1 MNKRLVMWGTFLV
14 VFLASVVGSYKFI
27 NRNNQDLTMELSA
40 PTLPLVSMKVGDSY
54 YNVSHGY
61 TGDVDAMDV
70 AQYVCPV
77 GTDRQLSG
85 QIETL
90 GEKVT
95 SVKYEVRNSNGS
107 RLIET
112 GSLAVLENT
121 VDILDFEVKVKDLI
135 QEGEEYIFSIILDT
149 EKKSNVSYYTR
160 FVYGKEFGVEEQMAF
175 VLEFHNN
182 TFDKEKIN
190 EIAAYMETDP
200 TRDNSTLAYVDI
212 YSKSKQIVW
221 DNLVVEPVAEPE
233 IYITYLQDNYGAY
246 TLEYYVKSVVQD
258 TVQYYWVV
266 EDFLVSTYGEKI
278 FLLDYE
284 RIADCI
290 FQYES
295 DVYQSNKI
303 NLSLQSGNVPVVE
316 SDDGNM
322 AAFVVN
328 STLYYYDDVV
338 NEINRVY
345 GFFDENN
352 HDQRSAYFNH
362 NIKVLQV
369 DEAGS
374 MYFIL
379 YGYMNRGHYEGK
391 TGVVLYSYDGQQKLV
406 EEIAFWESNESA
418 AYVMQEIEQ
427 LSYFSSREKFYCYMD
442 GNVISFDLKERT
454 TAVEL
459 PYAPENKLYISENQG
474 CLAIETA
481 DKVSVWNLENG
492 VVRNVVTMVNK
503 KILPQ
508 GFIGNDFVYGIYD
521 QEDGILQSDGTYAE
535 YMSEIYIEDTSG
547 KVLKKYAVD
556 GVWVRDCTI
565 TGNQV
570 ILNRVIIA
578 NGKAESTS
586 QDQIVASKGSNNSS
600 NSIQSAITENYQTIK
615 QVSLK
620 NKMDIAG
627 LERVEAKEVFYE
639 GKRSVDFK
647 TESQKAY
654 YKVYSPWRITEYVA
668 DAGEAVR
675 KASRAEGYARDY
687 VGAIVWKKEASS
699 VKNQIMAIEL
709 EEASLQRSS
718 QNVCL
723 DIVLRQMGNPIE
735 TATLLAENNTCQEI
749 LALAPEEYRWMDI
762 TGCALESMLYY
773 IDRDIPVMVLYDTGE
788 AILITGFNQFNIVVM
803 DPVARKLG
811 YMSRSDAKTML
822 ETTKNQVF
830 TYYQQKV
837 N

>member
-1 MNKRLVMWGTFLV
+1 MNKRLVMWATFLV

-27 NRNNQDLTMELSA
+27 NQNNQDLTIELSP
-40 PTLPLVSMKVGDSY
+40 PTLPLVSMKVGDAY
-54 YNVSHGY
+54 FNVSHGY

-77 GTDRQLSG
+77 GIDRQLSG

-95 SVKYEVRNSNGS
+95 SVAYEVRNSNGS
-107 RLIET
+107 RLIEA
-112 GSLAVLENT
+112 GSLSVMENT
-121 VDILDFEVKVKDLI
+121 MDLLDFQVKMKDLI
-135 QEGEEYIFSIILDT
+135 EEGEEYIFSIVLDT
-149 EKKSNVSYYTR
+149 EKKSDIRYYTR
-160 FVYGKEFGVEEQMAF
+160 FVYGTEFVIDEQMAF

-182 TFDKEKIN
+182 TFDKEKVT
-190 EIAAYMETDP
+190 EIAAYMETDSG
-200 TRDNSTLAYVDI
+200 RDNSTLAYVDI
-212 YSKSKQIVW
+212 YSRSKQIVW
-221 DNLVVEPVAEPE
+221 DNLVVEPVTEPE
-233 IYITYLQDNYGAY
+233 MYITYLQDNYGAY
-246 TLEYYVKSVVQD
+246 TLEYYVKSTVQD

-284 RIADCI
+284 RTADYI
-290 FQYES
+290 FQYEG

-303 NLSLQSGNVPVVE
+303 NLGLQNGDVPVVE

-328 STLYYYDDVV
+328 STLYYYDDVE
-338 NEINRVY
+338 NQINRVY
-345 GFFDENN
+345 GFFDEDN
-352 HDQRSAYFNH
+352 HDQRSTYFEH
-362 NIKVLQV
+362 DIKVLQV

-374 MYFIL
+374 MYFLL
-379 YGYMNRGHYEGK
+379 YGYMNRGNYEGK

-406 EEIAFWESNESA
+406 EEIAFWESAESA
-418 AYVMQEIEQ
+418 AYVMQEVEQ
-427 LSYFSSREKFYCYMD
+427 LSYFSSREKFYCCMD
-442 GNVISFDLKERT
+442 GNVISFDLKEGT
-454 TAVEL
+454 TKVEI
-459 PYAPENKLYISENQG
+459 PYAPDNKIYVSENHG
-474 CLAIETA
+474 CLAVEA
-481 DKVSVWNLENG
+481 EGKVSFWNLESG
-492 VVRNVVTMVNK
+492 AVRNVITTVNK
-503 KILPQ
+503 KIIPQ

-521 QEDGILQSDGTYAE
+521 KEDGILQSDGTYAE
-535 YMSEIYIEDTSG
+535 YMREIHIEDALG

-556 GVWVRDCTI
+556 GIWVRNCTI
-565 TGNQV
+565 VGNQV
-570 ILNRVIIA
+570 VLERVVLSDGKVEIA
-578 NGKAESTS
+578 S
-586 QDQIVASKGSNNSS
+586 QDQIIASKSGNSS
-600 NSIQSAITENYQTIK
+600 SNYIQNAMTESYQTIK

-620 NKMDIAG
+620 NKMDLAS

-639 GKRSVDFK
+639 GSRSIEVRSEVK
-647 TESQKAY
+647 AAY
-654 YKVYSPWRITEYVA
+654 YKVYNPWRITEYVV

-675 KASRAEGYARDY
+675 KASLEEGYARDY
-687 VGAIVWKKEASS
+687 MGAVVWKKEASS

-709 EEASLQRSS
+709 EEASPQKNS

-735 TATLLAENNTCQEI
+735 TAELLTENKTCQEI
-749 LALAPEEYRWMDI
+749 LAMAPGEYQWMDI
-762 TGCALESMLYY
+762 TGCSLESMLYY

-811 YMSRSDAKTML
+811 YMSRSDAKAML
-822 ETTKNQVF
+822 ENTNNQVF
-830 TYYQQKV
+830 TYYHQKV